1 MVCVCFANIHQKM
14 YSANFFVYLFIISC
28 IMKGKDIKDVLAK
41 YEIAQA
47 EIARLLGLAPNN
59 LNNMLAKD
67 DVRTGLLE
75 SIAAAA
81 NIPISVF
88 YGETYTI
95 SGGNNA
101 TGNHSNNTV
110 NASSDDRLIDLLRS
124 KDEQLTLS
132 MRQTSKAQ
140 EQTTKAQEQMDR
152 ILDKYLGR
160 SEEV

>member
-1 MVCVCFANIHQKM
+1 M
-14 YSANFFVYLFIISC
+14 YSCKFFNVLFTKKC
-28 IMKGKDIKDVLAK
+28 IMEGKTIKDVLAQRG
-41 YEIAQA
+41 IAQA
-47 EIARLLGLAPNN
+47 EIAKLLGTTPNN

-75 SIAAAA
+75 SIAQAA
-81 NIPISVF
+81 NLPISVF

-101 TGNHSNNTV
+101 TGNHSTNTV
-110 NASSDDRLIDLLRS
+110 NSSNDDRILSLLLT
-124 KDEQLTLS
+124 KDEQLTLA

-140 EQTTKAQEQMDR
+140 DQTTKAQEQMDR
-152 ILDKYLGR
+152 VLDKYLGR